1 MQPQQSSTAPSARG
15 ASRDANRFVLHR
27 SRSRPHP
34 HCLLGAARHASRL
47 RGLPAFDSNAPMLKM
62 ARAEYEPLYQ
72 AILARLDPRQ
82 VVEDLHWLANR
93 TSRCC
98 CWERPPFS
106 ETVWCHRWMVAAW
119 LERELGLIVPEVE
132 LSPKPTDG
140 VRN

>member
-1 MQPQQSSTAPSARG
+1 
-15 ASRDANRFVLHR
+15 
-27 SRSRPHP
+27 
-34 HCLLGAARHASRL
+34 
-47 RGLPAFDSNAPMLKM
+47 MLKM

-72 AILARLDPRQ
+72 AILARSDPRQ
-82 VVEDLHWLANR
+82 VVEDLHRLANPHEPVLL
-93 TSRCC
+93 
-98 CWERPPFS
+98 CWERLPFS